1 MGDSSKRGLTLGV
14 GIWIFK
20 ISSMSSVLFFVIVK
34 VYEIAMVFSFL
45 CFLVSLLVM
54 VKQWILIWL
63 WEMWYYVSVCINAS
77 LIISF
82 ASFGIYGSY
91 GGRVGFQCVVRNL
104 NLRLPCVGVRWL
116 DWEPACC
123 NMIIYICVWPYCRH
137 APRTFTWDD
146 IREVGTLDS
155 KVGIWMVRSCYK
167 DHERIGQLWWWLL
180 RLWRWDECGMMRRL
194 VENNGWYN
202 VESSI
207 ENYLRLMKFQV
218 FMDYERFHTSGRLGY
233 IIKWMVVKIWI
244 CLQHILAFL
253 VQIPNRGYKE
263 LGNKVICSAVIE
275 SGVLF
280 YLEISII
287 WCIQLVN
294 FLNFGLT
301 KWKRDVDS
309 RYFVGIFKPIYSGS
323 KEQSNFINI

>member
-1 MGDSSKRGLTLGV
+1 MS
-14 GIWIFK
+14 
-20 ISSMSSVLFFVIVK
+20 ISLFFVLVK
-34 VYEIAMVFSFL
+34 AYEIAMVFSFL
-45 CFLVSLLVM
+45 CLLVTLPIM

-63 WEMWYYVSVCINAS
+63 WDMWYYVSVCINVS

-82 ASFGIYGSY
+82 VSFGIYGSY
-91 GGRVGFQCVVRNL
+91 GGRFGFQCGVRNL
-104 NLRLPCVGVRWL
+104 ILRSPCVGVRWL
-116 DWEPACC
+116 DWEPSFCI
-123 NMIIYICVWPYCRH
+123 MIIYICIWPYCRH
-137 APRTFTWDD
+137 APRFTWDC
-146 IREVGTLDS
+146 IREVGTLVS

-180 RLWRWDECGMMRRL
+180 RLWRWDERGMIWRL
-194 VENNGWYN
+194 VEHNGWYN
-202 VESSI
+202 VGSSI
-207 ENYLRLMKFQV
+207 ENCLMLMKFQV
-218 FMDYERFHTSGRLGY
+218 FLDYERFHTFRRLGY

-244 CLQHILAFL
+244 CLLHILAFL
-253 VQIPNRGYKE
+253 AQITNKGYKE
-263 LGNKVICSAVIE
+263 LGNKVICSDVIE

-280 YLEISII
+280 YLEISIL

-309 RYFVGIFKPIYSGS
+309 RYFVGIFKPNYSGS